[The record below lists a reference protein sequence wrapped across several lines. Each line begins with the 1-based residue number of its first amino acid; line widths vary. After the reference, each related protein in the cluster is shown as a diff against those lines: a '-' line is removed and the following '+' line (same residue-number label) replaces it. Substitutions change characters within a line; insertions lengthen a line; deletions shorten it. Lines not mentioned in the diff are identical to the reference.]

1 MKIDITS
8 FFVNSSI
15 VGGTAT
21 ASWAT
26 SIGQRTKND
35 CRIEDDIDG
44 IDDLL
49 KGMIYK
55 SRERSCFDISKGSSN
70 REVILISKFD
80 KVFINDELI
89 DGASFAMMI
98 VRELSDSHYGRLLL
112 SYPRYISFLG
122 DPINE
127 NTIKEISKA
136 LGCNENGCWF
146 VSEIS
151 IVNQDQLY
159 LKGHVVDKVH
169 HKSYKCTSAER
180 SKIWHSIV
188 EKDNDKYL

>member
-15 VGGTAT
+15 AGGTAT
-21 ASWAT
+21 AAWAT
-26 SIGQRTKND
+26 SIGQRSKNN

-55 SRERSCFDISKGSSN
+55 SKNRNCFDISKGSSN
-70 REVILISKFD
+70 REILLISKFD
-80 KVFINDELI
+80 KVFINEELI

-98 VRELSDSHYGRLLL
+98 VRELSESHYGRLLL
-112 SYPRYISFLG
+112 SYPKYITYLN

-127 NTIKEISKA
+127 NTIKDISKA
-136 LGCNENGCWF
+136 LGCKENGCWF
-146 VSEIS
+146 ISEIS

-159 LKGHVVDKVH
+159 LKGHVVDKNKHVTY
-169 HKSYKCTSAER
+169 SGNSAER
-180 SKIWHSIV
+180 SKIWHEIA
-188 EKDNDKYL
+188 EKDN

>member
-15 VGGTAT
+15 VGASAT
-21 ASWAT
+21 AAWAT
-26 SIGQRTKND
+26 SIGQRKGND
-35 CRIEDDIDG
+35 CRIENDIDG

-55 SRERSCFDISKGSSN
+55 SMERSCFDVSKGSSN
-70 REVILISKFD
+70 REIILISKFD

-89 DGASFAMMI
+89 DGASFALMI

-112 SYPRYISFLG
+112 SYPRYITYLHE
-122 DPINE
+122 PINE
-127 NTIKEISKA
+127 NTIKEISKV
-136 LGCNENGCWF
+136 LGCEDTGCWF
-146 VSEIS
+146 ISEIN

-159 LKGHVVDKVH
+159 LKGHVVDKKH
-169 HKSYKCTSAER
+169 HQAYECTSAER
-180 SKIWHSIV
+180 SKIWHAIV
-188 EKDNDKYL
+188 EKDNNK